1 MLLRFTLEKLTQK
14 YQKEFRSKMAE
25 PNTKTNHSCDA
36 CGYVFTVSD
45 VFMYAF
51 VDGYFCPVCWVDTRP
66 KALAIV

>member
-1 MLLRFTLEKLTQK
+1 
-14 YQKEFRSKMAE
+14 MAE